1 MKWLVTT
8 HAIERLMGRV
18 DRTITTKQAE
28 DALGTQ
34 LPVAVKLDKLTK
46 HGQGY
51 YQIQVFGKT
60 VLVIGKHDAAIR
72 RMVAVSVLRMD
83 EVDTGED
90 ATDEVLAA
98 YERAQKAG
106 GLVPFVALSNGS
118 MRAGAK
124 VDDLQRRIA
133 ALEAHVAVLQL
144 ETARAEE
151 ERERV
156 ALERRLLEKHNAA
169 AVRAATPTPVVHR
182 TTVVVGETVRAKKFE
197 RLTTHAAKME
207 REREAMRPLL
217 RTAVRAL
224 TEIAEADGNALTEDA
239 LVEIHRTSPDFTLP
253 TFLYPERFT
262 REERRAAGRVAEGT
276 EALTV
281 PA

>member
-1 MKWLVTT
+1 MKWLITT

-34 LPVAVKLDKLTK
+34 LAVAVKLDKLTR

-51 YQIQVFGKT
+51 YQIQAFGKP

-83 EVDTGED
+83 EVDEED
-90 ATDEVLAA
+90 MTDEVVSA
-98 YERAQKAG
+98 YQRAQKVGIAT
-106 GLVPFVALSNGS
+106 PAMELSNGS
-118 MRAGAK
+118 MKAGAK
-124 VDDLQRRIA
+124 VDELQRRIA

-144 ETARAEE
+144 EAARAEE
-151 ERERV
+151 DRERV
-156 ALERRLLEKHNAA
+156 ALERRLLEKHSAA
-169 AVRAATPTPVVHR
+169 AVRAATPPFPTPIVQR
-182 TTVVVGETVRAKKFE
+182 IVVGETMRAKKVE
-197 RLTTHAAKME
+197 RLTVHAEKME
-207 REREAMRPLL
+207 REREEMRPLL

-224 TEIAEADGNALTEDA
+224 TEIAEADGNMLAEDA
-239 LVEIHRTSPDFTLP
+239 LVAIREKSHDYVSLP
-253 TFLYPERFT
+253 FLYPERFT
-262 REERRAAGRVAEGT
+262 REERRAMGRLAEAD

>member
-1 MKWLVTT
+1 MKWLITT

-51 YQIQVFGKT
+51 YQIQAFGRP
-60 VLVIGKHDAAIR
+60 VLVIGKYDAAIR

-106 GLVPFVALSNGS
+106 ALSFVALSNGS

-197 RLTTHAAKME
+197 RLTIHAAKME

-224 TEIAEADGNALTEDA
+224 TEIAEADGNALAEDA

-262 REERRAAGRVAEGT
+262 REERRAAGRVAEGA

>member
-1 MKWLVTT
+1 MKWLITA
-8 HAIERLMGRV
+8 HAIDRLMGRV

-28 DALGTQ
+28 DVLHGQ
-34 LPVAVKLDKLTK
+34 LAVAQKLDKLTR

-51 YQIQVFGKT
+51 WHIQAFGKP

-72 RMVAVSVLRMD
+72 RMVAVSVLRVD
-83 EVDTGED
+83 EEDDGED

-98 YERAQKAG
+98 YQRAQKAG
-106 GLVPFVALSNGS
+106 AIVPFVGLSNGD
-118 MRAGAK
+118 MKAGAK
-124 VDDLQRRIA
+124 VDELQRRIA

-156 ALERRLLEKHNAA
+156 ALERKFLEKQNAA
-169 AVRAATPTPVVHR
+169 AMRAA
-182 TTVVVGETVRAKKFE
+182 GEPIATGESR
-197 RLTTHAAKME
+197 RLTRTIAHADKMS
-207 REREAMRPLL
+207 RERDDQRALL
-217 RTAVRAL
+217 RVAVRAL
-224 TEIAEADGNALTEDA
+224 HEIAAADGNMLAEDA
-239 LVEIHRTSPDFTLP
+239 LVAIHQKSPVFVSLP
-253 TFLYPERFT
+253 FLYPDRFT
-262 REERRAAGRVAEGT
+262 REERQAAGRLAAEG